1 MSTES
6 KEIRSAM
13 GYDRIARRVTVL
25 MLAFYAVGCIA
36 VTYLQLAH
44 L

>member
-13 GYDRIARRVTVL
+13 GYDRIVRRVAC
-25 MLAFYAVGCIA
+25 LAVIFYAACSAG
-36 VTYLQLAH
+36 VTYLQFAH